1 MTELLNTNRSCKS
14 YYRKFEKML
23 KFKLV
28 VHIFS
33 DILFFIFLYF
43 SAHTVVLWYFSSSSR
58 SFKTFC
64 WRGFGFEPT
73 RVEPSGTVVHGLNHS
88 ATPPT
93 SIPKSKKFYIS
104 WFLSI
109 INLLIK
115 CFHHWRIPLTSI
127 AYRKLSNLWR

>member
-28 VHIFS
+28 VRIFS
-33 DILFFIFLYF
+33 DIFFFYFLYF
-43 SAHTVVLWYFSSSSR
+43 SAHTVGLSYFSSSSR

-64 WRGFGFEPT
+64 LRGMGFEPT
-73 RVEPSGTVVHGLNHS
+73 QAEPTGTIVHSLNHS
-88 ATPPT
+88 TTPPI
-93 SIPKSKKFYIS
+93 SSQKSKKFYIS
-104 WFLSI
+104 WFLPI

-115 CFHHWRIPLTSI
+115 CFKSTTCF
-127 AYRKLSNLWR
+127 YRLSETI